1 MEALMIQKQ
10 GQVQLNPAEET
21 IQLGQ
26 VQVHFLVTG
35 GESNGSVAIFE
46 VGIAAGAKLP
56 APAHSHD
63 AFEETI
69 YGLEGISI
77 WTVDG
82 VLIEV
87 GPGQTLC
94 IQRGAVHA
102 FANQSSN
109 VDAKVLA
116 VASPA
121 AIGPVYFR
129 EVAAVMN
136 ATAGGPPDRDKMVEI
151 MRRYGLTPAPL
162 PSM

>member
-1 MEALMIQKQ
+1 MIHKQ
-10 GQVQLNPAEET
+10 RQVRLNPAEET

-26 VQVHFLVTG
+26 LQVHFLVTG
-35 GESNGSVAIFE
+35 AESNGSVAIFE
-46 VGIAAGAKLP
+46 VSIPAGAKLP

-77 WTVDG
+77 WTVAG
-82 VLIEV
+82 VPIEV

-94 IQRGAVHA
+94 IRRGAVHA
-102 FANQSSN
+102 FANHRSN

-121 AIGPVYFR
+121 AIGPEYFR
-129 EVAAVMN
+129 EAAAVMN
-136 ATAGGPPDRDKMVEI
+136 AAAGGPPDRDKMVQI

-162 PSM
+162 PSILE